1 MDRDEGRPDAHGIS
15 RARLALAAFLG
26 RPAVRAVTRR
36 LRPVAKVLLLLFI
49 AWVGVGVLT
58 VSVIE
63 VGCRGGP
70 APRVSPPRPP
80 ARMQL
85 TANVPAYARPEEDTY
100 LSYPEWYIVWS
111 YQEKAAFQ
119 ATHLPSGFPYFGAI
133 GQYWSS
139 YCAVNRLVQ
148 GRYPFN
154 VGDHLMLVV
163 IGTSFTVEYALKAA
177 YENTVGRV
185 SEWLSSHQ
193 PVEEDAYA
201 YRVAQQY
208 ADFVLVRPFY
218 EFSFF
223 KHLTGLW
230 RETHLWG
237 PHFARKVE
245 RKLFLSVDYAVE
257 AFYCELIELATHL
270 TFGVAGTDTYAWI
283 EHAGDSAFAANP
295 HVQRVRALGRD
306 SFLVIIPR
314 YQEFTPTAMS
324 LAQQGVRFTDIAGNE
339 DIVVS
344 VLAPRSF
351 AWDLDQGK
359 PLFAAD
365 VLTNPQVERI
375 VLQAPVPSLHTLLA
389 ALRRRGL
396 EVEHI
401 YDY

>member
-1 MDRDEGRPDAHGIS
+1 MDRDEGRPDAHGIG
-15 RARLALAAFLG
+15 ARLAAFLRG
-26 RPAVRAVTRR
+26 PAVRALASR
-36 LRPVAKVLLLLFI
+36 LRPVAKVLLLLLL
-49 AWVGVGVLT
+49 AWVCVGVLT
-58 VSVIE
+58 VSVIA
-63 VGCRGGP
+63 VGCRGGS
-70 APRVSPPRPP
+70 AGAAPP
-80 ARMQL
+80 ARDPGRARL
-85 TANVPAYARPEEDTY
+85 TADLPDYARPEEDTY

-119 ATHLPSGFPYFGAI
+119 ATHLPSGFPYFGAV
-133 GQYWSS
+133 GQYWSG

-154 VGDHLMLVV
+154 AGDHLMLVV
-163 IGTSFTVEYALKAA
+163 IGTSFTVEYALKAV

-223 KHLTGLW
+223 RRFTGLW

-237 PHFARKVE
+237 PHMLRKWE

-257 AFYCELIELATHL
+257 AFYCEVIDLATHL
-270 TFGVAGTDTYAWI
+270 TYGVAGADTYAWI
-283 EHAGDSAFAANP
+283 ERAADSALAANP
-295 HVQRVRALGRD
+295 HVRRVRALGRD
-306 SFLVIIPR
+306 SLLVIIPR
-314 YQEFTPTAMS
+314 YQEFTPTALS
-324 LAQQGVRFTDIAGNE
+324 LAQRGVRFAEVAGNGE
-339 DIVVS
+339 IAVS

-351 AWDLDQGK
+351 TWDLDQGK
-359 PLFAAD
+359 ALFGSD
-365 VLTNPQVERI
+365 VLTQPQLKRV
-375 VLQAPVPSLHTLLA
+375 VVQAPVPSLHALLA
-389 ALRRRGL
+389 ALRQRGL
-396 EVEHI
+396 AVEHI